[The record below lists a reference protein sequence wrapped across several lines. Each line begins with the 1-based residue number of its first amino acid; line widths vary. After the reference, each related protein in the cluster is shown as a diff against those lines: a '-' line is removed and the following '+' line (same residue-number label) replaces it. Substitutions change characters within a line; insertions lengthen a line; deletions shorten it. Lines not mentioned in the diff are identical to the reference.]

1 MSTCDLTQCGH
12 AAVGA
17 IPFLFRSWLFDRQSR
32 CHGIVT
38 SSHVSHFSIGMA
50 LASEAAILVSSI
62 VLDHRSVLVRPVIF
76 LVKLFETCPYVRFRS
91 SERSRADSQSSRCS
105 FSPPSCCWDFSF
117 GAWQTPESGP
127 PDVSVSP
134 PGAAFVHQLG
144 DLENF
149 KGFCTSVFCILSSS
163 ELELCSCITDV

>member
-1 MSTCDLTQCGH
+1 M
-12 AAVGA
+12 
-17 IPFLFRSWLFDRQSR
+17 
-32 CHGIVT
+32 
-38 SSHVSHFSIGMA
+38 
-50 LASEAAILVSSI
+50 
-62 VLDHRSVLVRPVIF
+62 
-76 LVKLFETCPYVRFRS
+76 
-91 SERSRADSQSSRCS
+91 
-105 FSPPSCCWDFSF
+105 PPSVQYWIIEVFFFGQLYSLSSSLKLAHMFGSGPLQGVAPIRNLLAVHSVHHHVAGIFFF

>member
-1 MSTCDLTQCGH
+1 M
-12 AAVGA
+12 
-17 IPFLFRSWLFDRQSR
+17 
-32 CHGIVT
+32 T

-50 LASEAAILVSSI
+50 LASEAAILVSPI
-62 VLDHRSVLVRPVIF
+62 VLDHRGVLVRPVVF
-76 LVKLFETCPYVRFRS
+76 LVKLFEACPYVRFRS
-91 SERSRADSQSSRCS
+91 SARSRADSQSSRCS

-144 DLENF
+144 DLEILKAF
-149 KGFCTSVFCILSSS
+149 APAFSVFCPVPNWNFVPVSPTYSFTVFVYK
-163 ELELCSCITDV
+163 CAGQTG